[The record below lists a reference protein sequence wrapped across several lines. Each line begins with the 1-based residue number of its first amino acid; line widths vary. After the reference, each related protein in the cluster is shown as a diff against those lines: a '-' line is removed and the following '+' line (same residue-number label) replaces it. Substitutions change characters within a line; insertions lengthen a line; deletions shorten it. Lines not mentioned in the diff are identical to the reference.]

1 MDCFILLSSTY
12 RLTCLPFTSVVKVA
26 SEWQARQS
34 LSLGFCSARA
44 AQAQRIKDKASVWAR
59 MFLDV
64 FTPLRRRL
72 GALTRSDWNR
82 RVKRRRSRRSG
93 CPTADGQGDSRVN

>member
-1 MDCFILLSSTY
+1 MECFSLLPSTY
-12 RLTCLPFTSVVKVA
+12 RLTCLPLASVVKVA

-44 AQAQRIKDKASVWAR
+44 AQAKKNRDNASVWAR

-64 FTPLRRRL
+64 FTPLRRRY
-72 GALTRSDWNR
+72 GGKTRSDWNHRVADQWSCSMSLSEPIQR
-82 RVKRRRSRRSG
+82 RV
-93 CPTADGQGDSRVN
+93 